1 MSANFRSVVVAAA
14 EGAADVSGPDEMVG
28 VVEVFGW
35 TDARKAAHP
44 ETAIANA
51 ARRRT
56 RAIIGR

>member
-1 MSANFRSVVVAAA
+1 
-14 EGAADVSGPDEMVG
+14 MVG

-56 RAIIGR
+56 RAVIGR